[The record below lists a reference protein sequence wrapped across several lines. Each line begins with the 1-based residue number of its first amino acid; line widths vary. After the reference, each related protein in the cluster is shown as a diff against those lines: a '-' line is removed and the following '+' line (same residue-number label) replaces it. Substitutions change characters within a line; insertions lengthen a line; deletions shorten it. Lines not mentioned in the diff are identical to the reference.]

1 MVLRA
6 IRQKKQD
13 NERQVREVL
22 SEEGTFELNTKL
34 SRDSQAKT
42 WKEDLFRCGEKSLG
56 RVGWGWVGGAWHY
69 LSSREKPMWLEQS
82 EGKDA
87 KREEQEG
94 RGQMLQD
101 LTGQNKMSVWVLFY
115 MCICV
120 QCQQALMEHVCCA
133 EPYVKSPDAAV
144 KHCVSP

>member
-6 IRQKKQD
+6 IRKIKQD

-34 SRDSQAKT
+34 SGDRRAKT
-42 WKEDLFRCGEKSLG
+42 WKEDLFRREEKSLG

-82 EGKDA
+82 EGQDA

-101 LTGQNKMSVWVLFY
+101 LTGQNKISGFY
-115 MCICV
+115 
-120 QCQQALMEHVCCA
+120 
-133 EPYVKSPDAAV
+133 ST
-144 KHCVSP
+144 CVSAFNVNKPSRSMCAVLSPMLSPQM